1 MHAQVFMQS
10 QNLSLKPTKHLEGR
24 DAGVNPAHSAG
35 GAMGAVQGHLGGKNL
50 PSCVLGLCVPTCSH
64 VGEFMAYFQALL
76 GQRIKLKDPKPAGF
90 WGTRLI
96 RAQFLRLHSLL

>member
-35 GAMGAVQGHLGGKNL
+35 GAMGAVQGHLGAKISLHGYLGCVCPRAHTWVSLWLISK
-50 PSCVLGLCVPTCSH
+50 PS
-64 VGEFMAYFQALL
+64 
-76 GQRIKLKDPKPAGF
+76 
-90 WGTRLI
+90 
-96 RAQFLRLHSLL
+96 